1 MSSRRGGLV
10 TFLIA
15 GLAAFMT
22 ALDNLVVT
30 TALPTIQRQFRASLE
45 GLEWTV
51 NSYTLTYAVCLLTAA
66 VLGDRFGRRRVFVTG
81 LLVFTTASATAASAG
96 SVGVLVASR
105 AVQGI
110 GAALVFPLALT
121 LVVTA
126 APPARRGLAI
136 AGFGGMSGLGIALG
150 PWIGGLIVE
159 YGDWQWVFWIN
170 VPIGLVLAPLAARL
184 LGAGRGPHD
193 RLDVRGTVLVTAG
206 LFGIVYGLIR
216 SVRLGWLHPQ
226 VVLSVLAGLAILAVF
241 VRWERRAAYPII
253 PPRLFRS
260 RGFTLSNAVALL
272 VQGGMFG
279 AVFLLTQFLQNAL
292 RHTPLRA
299 GAMTLPWTMMPLLVA
314 PAAGVFGDRIGPRR
328 LLTAGALLQAAALAW
343 FAVVS
348 TTDVA
353 YVVLLPGMVVAGVG
367 MGLFFALAARVAM
380 DYVSTDEEGLAS
392 GVNNAMRQIGV
403 VLGVAVLSAVFATA
417 GGYAAPAR
425 FVAGL
430 HPALWAGT
438 AIVLLGAVVAMLV
451 PRPVSATPGE
461 REETTLST
469 IESG

>member
-1 MSSRRGGLV
+1 MSSRGGAV
-10 TFLIA
+10 ATFLIA
-15 GLAAFMT
+15 GVAAFMT

-81 LLVFTTASATAASAG
+81 LLVFALASAVAASAG
-96 SVGVLVASR
+96 SVGVLIAAR

-110 GAALVFPLALT
+110 GAALIFPLALT
-121 LVVTA
+121 LVVMA
-126 APPARRGLAI
+126 VSPGRRGLAM

-150 PWIGGLIVE
+150 PWIGGLVVE
-159 YGDWQWVFWIN
+159 YGDWHWVFWIN
-170 VPIGLVLAPLAARL
+170 VPIGLVLAPLAVRL
-184 LGAGRGPHD
+184 LSRSRGAHD
-193 RLDVRGTVLVTAG
+193 RLDVRGTLLVTAG
-206 LFGIVYGLIR
+206 LFGVVYGLIR
-216 SVRLGWLHPQ
+216 SVQLGWLHAQ
-226 VVLSVLAGLAILAVF
+226 VVLPILAGLAVLGTFVWWEQRAVF
-241 VRWERRAAYPII
+241 PII

-292 RHTPLRA
+292 GHSPLRA

-314 PAAGVFGDRIGPRR
+314 PLAGMFGDRIGPRR

-348 TTDVA
+348 TREVP
-353 YVVLLPGMVVAGVG
+353 YGMLLPGMVVAGVG
-367 MGLFFALAARVAM
+367 MGLFFALAARVTM
-380 DYVSTDEEGLAS
+380 DFVSKDEEGLAS
-392 GVNNAMRQIGV
+392 GVNNAMRQFGV
-403 VLGVAVLSAVFATA
+403 VLGVAVLSAVFAAT
-417 GGYAAPAR
+417 GSYSSPEP

-430 HPALWAGT
+430 RPALWAGT
-438 AIVLLGAVVAMLV
+438 AIVLLGAIAAILV
-451 PRPVSATPGE
+451 PRPLPAVAESSMEAPLSPTVSG
-461 REETTLST
+461 
-469 IESG
+469 